1 MRVRDTLIPFLR
13 HTLRDLQKARKAFKD
28 VQSCHLAIDYPEPVY
43 EAWIGFEETWGT
55 AKDLQFAL
63 KRVCKMASA
72 LSDKRSKVCNFV
84 VPESVLARVYKCFD
98 RMYTKVPRFKPK
110 LRRKLALLWGSRT
123 SQYPRGIRK
132 ALRLQNRQC
141 MPQANARRMTN
152 RGRLARN
159 LNKVRLTYVVMS
171 WI

>member
-63 KRVCKMASA
+63 KRVCKIASA
-72 LSDKRSKVCNFV
+72 LSDKRSKVRNSV
-84 VPESVLARVYKCFD
+84 APESVLASGDKCFD
-98 RMYTKVPRFKPK
+98 RMCTTGQTVKPK
-110 LRRKLALLWGSRT
+110 
-123 SQYPRGIRK
+123 
-132 ALRLQNRQC
+132 
-141 MPQANARRMTN
+141 
-152 RGRLARN
+152 
-159 LNKVRLTYVVMS
+159 
-171 WI
+171 